1 MSVKKIFLVAAVCA
15 TSFAVFSCKKFKDN
29 TKVVNENVPGYEILA
44 LEDEEP
50 INMVESSVVA
60 YAKVP
65 ESENPDVKFG
75 FFLSNNPSIPAGGRT
90 EVIWETKMPTDRYES
105 AFKFTARFRNLDC
118 TKTYYYQFFY
128 VLDNEYR
135 LSESRS
141 FIPGCIDL
149 GEGLRFAVCNLG
161 ASDKYA
167 YGGYYAWG
175 ETSPK
180 TAFTL
185 DNYVGNTTCVAGNLH
200 PSYDAASVQFGGKWR
215 MPSADELRKLCDQDL
230 FDWSTDAGCFK
241 LTSKISGYEGRSI
254 FLPKG
259 GMVNDILDPSG
270 TGNMGK
276 GNSVSYMSTGHSLL
290 GANDCCYLLFYSGS
304 GPIVKTDYAYYGYS
318 VRPILGI

>member
-1 MSVKKIFLVAAVCA
+1 MSVKKIFLVAAACA
-15 TSFAVFSCKKFKDN
+15 ASLAVFSCKKFKDN

-65 ESENPDVKFG
+65 ASENPDVKFG

-105 AFKFTARFRNLDC
+105 AFKFTARFRDLDC

-141 FIPGCIDL
+141 FIPGCVDL

-180 TAFTL
+180 TAFTSA
-185 DNYVGNTTCVAGNLH
+185 NYTGTATTNLR
-200 PSYDAASVQFGGKWR
+200 PSEDAASVNLGGSWR
-215 MPSADELRKLCDQDL
+215 LPTDDELNKLCNKDL
-230 FDWSTDAGCFK
+230 FSWTTDAGCFK
-241 LTSKISGYEGRSI
+241 LTSKISGYEGNCI
-254 FLPKG
+254 FLPRG
-259 GMVNDILDPSG
+259 GMVNDILKTDG
-270 TGNMGK
+270 TGNMEK
-276 GNSVSYMSTGHSLL
+276 GSTGSYMSSTYYIS
-290 GANDCCYLLFYSGS
+290 GANDYCYLLYCRETGQGS
-304 GPIVKTDYAYYGYS
+304 LVKTDRVHYGYS
-318 VRPILGI
+318 VRPILGN